1 MAFDAHLPFSQH
13 NVLTTLECAETRDRV
28 LALRDH
34 WTPRDNRRFFTLGAA
49 SYRDAVGK
57 HAQYL
62 KAAKVTNPLLQKS
75 FEWLHERLR
84 LFFEDLLG
92 EAVMFDPRYAL
103 PGFHIFVFRSSVVC
117 RSRENVAAAA
127 HFDLQWMNAISGT
140 VPKQTLSFTLPVE
153 LPLGGASLEI
163 WRLRYQQALRPGF
176 STPDYAL
183 RHPSRTV
190 RYRRGRIV
198 VHDGLTLHGIGRGSV
213 ARSKG
218 FRITLQG
225 HGVRFSKGWMLYW

>member
-1 MAFDAHLPFSQH
+1 MASDTHLPFSQH
-13 NVLTTLECAETRDRV
+13 NVLSTRECAETRDRV
-28 LALRDH
+28 LALRDQ
-34 WTPRDNRRFFTLGAA
+34 WTRRPEGGFFTLGTV
-49 SYRDAVGK
+49 STYDAPGK

-84 LFFEDLLG
+84 LFFEELLG

-103 PGFHIFVFRSSVVC
+103 PGFHIFVLNSVVFRS
-117 RSRENVAAAA
+117 RDNVAAGA
-127 HFDLQWMNAISGT
+127 HFDLQWMDAIPGK

-153 LPLGGASLEI
+153 LPLGGASLQI
-163 WRLRYQQALRPGF
+163 WRVRYQQALRREF
-176 STPDYAL
+176 SAPDYAS

-190 RYRRGRIV
+190 RYRRGRIL
-198 VHDGLTLHGIGRGSV
+198 VHDGLTLHGIGHGSV
-213 ARSKG
+213 ARPKG

-225 HGVRFSKGWMLYW
+225 HGVRSSKGWMLYW